1 MYKAKERIES
11 AEGFLV
17 RKDLKAS
24 RKYSNVSVV
33 NVSPLSASSH
43 FFVMPKEVGQQAS
56 STIKTRETY
65 AFSAGASC

>member
-1 MYKAKERIES
+1 MYNAKERIES

-24 RKYSNVSVV
+24 RKYLNVSVV

-43 FFVMPKEVGQQAS
+43 FFVIPGDLGQ
-56 STIKTRETY
+56 
-65 AFSAGASC
+65 

>member
-1 MYKAKERIES
+1 MYNARERRES

-17 RKDLKAS
+17 RNDLKAS

-43 FFVMPKEVGQQAS
+43 FFVMPRNSGQQV
-56 STIKTRETY
+56 TDIIV
-65 AFSAGASC
+65 

>member
-1 MYKAKERIES
+1 MMYSARERIES
-11 AEGFLV
+11 AEGLLV

-43 FFVMPKEVGQQAS
+43 FFVMPRESGQ
-56 STIKTRETY
+56 
-65 AFSAGASC
+65 